1 MGPFHNK
8 LNCIADV
15 ALFMTTGLQ
24 ALGLTALLPGNA
36 NPNLAGR
43 EPSYICCSGGSV
55 HDQSPILIREL
66 DRRAGPVLHRSV
78 TGEVTHRGS
87 AALTTTRT
95 ATTTSTC
102 RATAS
107 KRRWFADRQH
117 RSGVHRSFRLLQ
129 FRRLVA
135 ADRPGVSYWQWADR
149 RHVCRRFRQ
158 RELKV
163 YSPSGATRL
172 YLRHC

>member
-1 MGPFHNK
+1 MGPFQNK

-43 EPSYICCSGGSV
+43 EPSYICCSGGSA

-87 AALTTTRT
+87 AGADNNPDGNDHVDVPCNRKQAALVRRP
-95 ATTTSTC
+95 AAPKRCSSIFPP
-102 RATAS
+102 AS
-107 KRRWFADRQH
+107 I
-117 RSGVHRSFRLLQ
+117 S
-129 FRRLVA
+129 
-135 ADRPGVSYWQWADR
+135 PP
-149 RHVCRRFRQ
+149 CRRGSARCF
-158 RELKV
+158 LLAM
-163 YSPSGATRL
+163 G
-172 YLRHC
+172 